1 MAAGA
6 AGPFPR
12 ANPRPNLGFEAG
24 RVAKVLPMKTTMLAA
39 SILSGLCLVLA
50 SSVLGN
56 EKSVVPDVS
65 LRGAFG
71 QTYQVGPSRTFK
83 TIQEVAT
90 RLAPGDLVLVDG
102 DASYFGPVALTRNGT
117 PSAPITIRGVRV
129 NGKRPLLTGGRFGI
143 NVTGH
148 YQTIEGFEITGTT
161 KAGIGHY
168 ANGTIVTDCVIHDNV
183 REGIIGWGSLSGSI
197 TVEYSEFH
205 HNGANTTP
213 PAHQI
218 YMATDEVAFPLAVF
232 RLQYCY
238 LHDGNG
244 GNNVKSRSGRSE
256 IYYNWIEGASLH
268 GLELIGFDFPDDNPL
283 ATEATLREDGD
294 VVGNVI
300 YCTPGLACV
309 RVGGDKPGAS
319 SYGRFRFV
327 NNTFILNGN
336 GDVVRTHEGVGTIEM
351 HNNVVCNLGDA
362 NGTKLFN
369 DEDGRWPGGR
379 QVGGRNNWIQTGT
392 TLIPV
397 EFTGTIAGES
407 PGLVDLAR
415 KNVQLTP
422 QSPLIDRGD
431 SAPGSAFDFPRP
443 LFPPLYEPPLHSIG
457 IRPARERSRA
467 GPLDTGAYEFST
479 DPSREP

>member
-1 MAAGA
+1 
-6 AGPFPR
+6 
-12 ANPRPNLGFEAG
+12 
-24 RVAKVLPMKTTMLAA
+24 
-39 SILSGLCLVLA
+39 
-50 SSVLGN
+50 
-56 EKSVVPDVS
+56 
-65 LRGAFG
+65 
-71 QTYQVGPSRTFK
+71 
-83 TIQEVAT
+83 
-90 RLAPGDLVLVDG
+90 
-102 DASYFGPVALTRNGT
+102 
-117 PSAPITIRGVRV
+117 
-129 NGKRPLLTGGRFGI
+129 LLTGGRFGI

-148 YQTIEGFEITGTT
+148 YQTIEGFEISGTT

-168 ANGTIVTDCVIHDNV
+168 ANGTIVRDCVIHDNV
-183 REGIIGWGSLSGSI
+183 REGIIGWGSLSGSL

-294 VVGNVI
+294 AVGNVI

-336 GDVVRTHEGVGTIEM
+336 GDVVRTHEGVGTVEM
-351 HNNVVCNLGDA
+351 HNNAVYNLCDA
-362 NGTKLFN
+362 SGTKLFN
-369 DEDGRWPGGR
+369 DDDSRWPGGR
-379 QVGGRNNWIQTGT
+379 QVGGHNNWIQTGT

-397 EFTGTIAGES
+397 EFTGTIEGVA
-407 PGLVDLAR
+407 PGFIDPAR
-415 KNVQLTP
+415 KNVRLSP
-422 QSPLIDRGD
+422 GSPLIDRGGTALGAIP
-431 SAPGSAFDFPRP
+431 SLTHP
-443 LFPPLYEPPLHSIG
+443 LFPPLYEPPLHTIG
-457 IRPARERSRA
+457 GRPVSKRTLV
-467 GPLDTGAYEFST
+467 GQLDIGAYEFSA
-479 DPSREP
+479 EPARGP